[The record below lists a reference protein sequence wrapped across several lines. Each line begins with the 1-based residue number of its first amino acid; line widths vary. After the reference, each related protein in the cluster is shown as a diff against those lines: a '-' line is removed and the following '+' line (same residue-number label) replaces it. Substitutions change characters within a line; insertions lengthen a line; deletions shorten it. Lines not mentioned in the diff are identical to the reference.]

1 MPAFHLKYL
10 VVVMWREGGEGDLC
24 VCVCVWFSS
33 KPKQIL
39 VGKIVIILS
48 KLGIERD
55 SLGFGFAI
63 NLLFKTVCC

>member
-1 MPAFHLKYL
+1 M
-10 VVVMWREGGEGDLC
+10 EGGGGGGFMC
-24 VCVCVWFSS
+24 VCVCMWFSS